1 MGPRVTLSDRE
12 LSLLRLAL
20 RGYVEGV
27 DGDYDDDHVAMD
39 TLADRLAA
47 IQRRYR
53 KADHVRV

>member
-1 MGPRVTLSDRE
+1 MSGVRVNLSDRD

-39 TLADRLAA
+39 ALADRLAHT
-47 IQRRYR
+47 QRKLRQR
-53 KADHVRV
+53 EQA